1 MTNTEPNVASHLDS
15 PTVLRQFYASLLR
28 GDFPEAAA
36 CLTSNVVLHVPG
48 RNALSGDYVGAEGLR
63 RFAEASS
70 RLAAG
75 ESRIELLDLLQG
87 DAFTAAFCRVT
98 GRRPGRAPL
107 DNRTIHLA
115 RFEAGRIA
123 EIWFHNYDQHL
134 VDAFWGSR
142 H

>member
-1 MTNTEPNVASHLDS
+1 MGNMTSDVLGHPDAA
-15 PTVLRQFYASLLR
+15 TVLRQFYASLLR
-28 GDFPEAAA
+28 NDFLAAA
-36 CLTSNVVLHVPG
+36 GCLTSNVVLHVPG
-48 RNALSGDYVGAEGLR
+48 RNALSGDYVGADGLR
-63 RFAEASS
+63 CFTEASS
-70 RLAAG
+70 RLAEG

-87 DAFTAAFCRVT
+87 DTFTAALCHVT
-98 GRRPGRAPL
+98 GRRHDRAPL

-115 RFEAGRIA
+115 RLEAGRIA